1 MQHLSTLYGQSLVK
15 QHLGY
20 FDLVFSAGPY
30 CRLAFHIRRL
40 FSQSEA
46 FPFDWWLTPTSSF
59 LRMIDPGY
67 CFNLNTEQV
76 FLAQSGQVVLN
87 SNDLILH
94 LHDFQRLPSGEISLA
109 NIGNQLDK
117 INAKY
122 RFLFDRLR
130 ERLKNANRCL
140 IIFEGLLPATEL
152 EKYRVNTSCNELLYP
167 KITNGFDR
175 ELVQILKDCYK
186 VETTL
191 ASFQLGAPRIEQQQA
206 ILHISAPILTS
217 VFDDDAESYQRPWAS
232 YDMLFSQLCAALS
245 KGDLEKFASI
255 K

>member
-1 MQHLSTLYGQSLVK
+1 MQHPSTLYGQSLVK
-15 QHLGY
+15 KHLSY

-46 FPFDWWLTPTSSF
+46 FPFDWLLTPASSF

-67 CFNLNTEQV
+67 YFNLSTEQI
-76 FLAQSGQVVLN
+76 FLTQSGQVVLN
-87 SNDLILH
+87 SSDLVLH

-109 NIGNQLDK
+109 NIENQLDA

-130 ERLKNANRCL
+130 ERLKKANRCL
-140 IIFEGLLPATEL
+140 IIFEGLLPAIEL
-152 EKYRVNTSCNELLYP
+152 ERYRVHTACNELLYP
-167 KITNGFDR
+167 KINNGFDR
-175 ELVQILKDCYK
+175 ELMQILKDCYK

-191 ASFQLGAPRIEQQQA
+191 ACFHLGAPKIEQQKA
-206 ILHISAPILTS
+206 MLNISAPILTS
-217 VFDDDAESYQRPWAS
+217 AFDDDAEPYQRPWAS
-232 YDMLFSQLCAALS
+232 YDILFSQLCAELS
-245 KGDLEKFASI
+245 EGNLEKLASI

>member
-1 MQHLSTLYGQSLVK
+1 MPVGTIIHNVEIKPGHGAQMMR
-15 QHLGY
+15 
-20 FDLVFSAGPY
+20 SAG
-30 CRLAFHIRRL
+30 
-40 FSQSEA
+40 
-46 FPFDWWLTPTSSF
+46 TSATVLSK
-59 LRMIDPGY
+59 DG
-67 CFNLNTEQV
+67 NLVQ
-76 FLAQSGQVVLN
+76 LK
-87 SNDLILH
+87 
-94 LHDFQRLPSGEISLA
+94 LPSGEISLA

-152 EKYRVNTSCNELLYP
+152 EKYRVNTACNELLYP

-206 ILHISAPILTS
+206 ILHISAPILTY